1 MRALLRIGSYEAKAH
16 LAELLDKVERG
27 ESVLITRNGRPAAL
41 LTSPPGGR
49 SGTIDQT
56 IADLLAFGRRQTL
69 GMDVRK
75 AIEEGRR

>member
-1 MRALLRIGSYEAKAH
+1 MERIGSYEAKAH

-27 ESVLITRNGRPAAL
+27 ESILITRNGRVAAL
-41 LTSPPGGR
+41 LSPPPGGR

-56 IADLLAFGRRQTL
+56 IAELRAFAKGRTL
-69 GMDVRK
+69 GMDLRT